1 MGHDLIT
8 IYWLKAVEYVLAVSY
23 LPLFVLFW
31 RLVNPKEPA
40 VALPAQARRP
50 TPQLLDSPF
59 VFAPVRS
66 W

>member
-8 IYWLKAVEYVLAVSY
+8 IYFLKAVEYVLAVSY

-40 VALPAQARRP
+40 VALPAQIGVSARPGKRG
-50 TPQLLDSPF
+50 
-59 VFAPVRS
+59 